1 MSFLSTTVPPQ
12 LESPHMVI
20 IAIGVFALI
29 VSFAFGFPS
38 VTLSIFDRLHRL
50 VMTSVNR
57 LDMFLDL
64 VGREILAYPP
74 LLKRPGI
81 ESAIRDW
88 LKNRRKRNTLASS
101 TDSLPDHTSSSR
113 VKLDPDLAEMYLA
126 LSSMVSELGEDQL
139 LKLYKLVAMYHAAN
153 LSARAHTHTRVS
165 DPNSSQ
171 LHAKHGDLRL
181 LNLINAVAAYHA
193 AARARSDRSNVTSS
207 SQTHHTTGSS
217 PLRSDNE
224 EFPEGVH
231 ESEDVVKAEGSV
243 SSEDEHAVECNEGN
257 GDAVVLEVIEAES
270 PEITP
275 EIATTNST
283 DPPTE
288 ESTPE
293 GTEDNVDCNLEVSDA
308 IEVDSPVDIHS
319 EADDMPTEATLE
331 VERKEEIEIVEVQS
345 SNTMVTLVFNMAG
358 TCDDQQNFTSA
369 RADLDDSNDSW
380 TRVTRKRR
388 SKKAARELDAPDHD
402 TLPSEAT
409 ASRPLCNADDQVQ
422 ATLDVVADGPNPKTK
437 TKGKKGPATQKQ
449 TFRDIQDW
457 NPIAVADVRA
467 PKLDLDVDYS
477 KWFIGLEGQTI
488 RSGTLY
494 DLLVENDQGE
504 SCSGTDLDED
514 THLSPS
520 LPCPSIESTKFAAGN
535 LRRWDDLPIKID
547 EDIFNGVASK
557 EKKGLVNGEDDDDD
571 AEEEESTNIPV
582 ELHNKLPREL
592 ESQNNNDVSPV
603 VVTSSQRAWMVDQK
617 AKLLARERWG
627 REEQKTVTVF
637 ESEEQ
642 LRDAGEWYRI
652 SIQRPFLG
660 FSDSSSTPSPPR
672 PSKPIQDRR
681 NNHNGSQTQRRA
693 RSQYAGIELLK
704 PDSLWDIIGQVLPAD
719 SAPPTS
725 IKSQE
730 GKRTTTASTSTG
742 VAVEFTPADSRVALL
757 SSRPNHENMNV
768 TVVSGMQDLRA
779 SSEGPSDWRIR
790 LPHSNP
796 GVEDD
801 DARRTRKDR
810 MKKGI
815 QSMQTKIAGLIDVE
829 KMKTLMLQA
838 TTSPSSSSSF
848 SSLNPPTSALALAPG
863 PTTSTESTD
872 SASGNVEVDRDD
884 ACADGQEAVENIDDA
899 ERVSMPEGHAEEN
912 MGDICDIELEPL
924 PSSDIDTAPVI
935 SSSSCSSAP
944 PLPIEIE
951 IKIDSTD
958 TMINTSA
965 PEEDANSNSNFEIPE
980 EEKEE
985 PKVTTTLEDL
995 LAMLE
1000 SSASPSPSPIIP
1012 TLPSFEEIDVGS
1024 PSRWWEDDLWESLF
1038 MNGPVEVT
1046 ESEEEVF
1053 ERDAEEDETMVISE
1067 PEGDRETT
1075 SVDQLMAMLESSA
1088 VSISSS
1094 SSSCSSFP
1102 MSTSSSSREEEV
1114 IERDGEEDEVAESTP
1129 EKPEDEKETTT
1140 VDELMAM

>member
-88 LKNRRKRNTLASS
+88 LKNRRKRNTLTSS
-101 TDSLPDHTSSSR
+101 SDSLPNHTSSSR
-113 VKLDPDLAEMYLA
+113 VKLDPGLAEMYLA
-126 LSSMVSELGEDQL
+126 LSSMVSELGEERL

-153 LSARAHTHTRVS
+153 LSARAHTHTHVS
-165 DPNSSQ
+165 APNSSQ

-181 LNLINAVAAYHA
+181 LNQINAVAAYHA
-193 AARARSDRSNVTSS
+193 AARARSDRLNDPSS
-207 SQTHHTTGSS
+207 CQPHPTTDSS
-217 PLRSDNE
+217 RLHSDTE
-224 EFPEGVH
+224 EPEGDDK
-231 ESEDVVKAEGSV
+231 SEDVVKVEDSV
-243 SSEDEHAVECNEGN
+243 SSEDEHVVACNEGN

-275 EIATTNST
+275 EIATTDST
-283 DPPTE
+283 NTLTE
-288 ESTPE
+288 HSMPE
-293 GTEDNVDCNLEVSDA
+293 GTEDNNVCNIEVSDA
-308 IEVDSPVDIHS
+308 IEVDSPVDVDS
-319 EADDMPTEATLE
+319 AAGDMPTEATLD
-331 VERKEEIEIVEVQS
+331 VKRKEEIEIEEVQS
-345 SNTMVTLVFNMAG
+345 SDTMVTLVVNTAG
-358 TCDDQQNFTSA
+358 TCDDHQNLTSA

-388 SKKAARELDAPDHD
+388 SKKAAGELDAPEQD
-402 TLPSEAT
+402 TPPSAITTPQPLP
-409 ASRPLCNADDQVQ
+409 NADDQ
-422 ATLDVVADGPNPKTK
+422 ATLDVVADAVNPK

-449 TFRDIQDW
+449 TFRDVQDW

-467 PKLDLDVDYS
+467 PKLDLDIDYS
-477 KWFIGLEGQTI
+477 KWFIGLEGQPI

-494 DLLVENDQGE
+494 DLLVGDEP
-504 SCSGTDLDED
+504 CSGTSLDED

-535 LRRWDDLPIKID
+535 LRRWDDDAAIEIGG
-547 EDIFNGVASK
+547 DIFNGVASK
-557 EKKGLVNGEDDDDD
+557 ERKGRVNGEDDDDD
-571 AEEEESTNIPV
+571 AEEEESTNLPV
-582 ELHNKLPREL
+582 ELHNNLPPDL
-592 ESQNNNDVSPV
+592 ERQSNNNVSPV
-603 VVTSSQRAWMVDQK
+603 TVTSSQRAWMTDQW

-637 ESEEQ
+637 ESDEE

-652 SIQRPFLG
+652 SFQRPFLG

-725 IKSQE
+725 IKSQD
-730 GKRTTTASTSTG
+730 GRKTTTASTLTG
-742 VAVEFTPADSRVALL
+742 DAVEFTPADSRVALL
-757 SSRPNHENMNV
+757 SSRPDHENMNV
-768 TVVSGMQDLRA
+768 RVVSGRQGSSA
-779 SSEGPSDWRIR
+779 SSEGSSDWRIR

-796 GVEDD
+796 GVEDN

-838 TTSPSSSSSF
+838 TTSPSSSSS

-872 SASGNVEVDRDD
+872 SPSGNVDVDCDD
-884 ACADGQEAVENIDDA
+884 ACADGREAVENLDEA
-899 ERVSMPEGHAEEN
+899 ERVSMPEGHTEED
-912 MGDICDIELEPL
+912 MGDICDIELGSL
-924 PSSDIDTAPVI
+924 AFSDTDTAPVI
-935 SSSSCSSAP
+935 SSSAP
-944 PLPIEIE
+944 PLPIKSEIE
-951 IKIDSTD
+951 IGSIDTTINTSALEEDTDFNSNFEIPVEEEEEPKVTTTLEDLLAMLEIGSTD

-980 EEKEE
+980 EEEEE

-995 LAMLE
+995 LAM
-1000 SSASPSPSPIIP
+1000 
-1012 TLPSFEEIDVGS
+1012 
-1024 PSRWWEDDLWESLF
+1024 
-1038 MNGPVEVT
+1038 
-1046 ESEEEVF
+1046 
-1053 ERDAEEDETMVISE
+1053 
-1067 PEGDRETT
+1067 
-1075 SVDQLMAMLESSA
+1075 
-1088 VSISSS
+1088 
-1094 SSSCSSFP
+1094 
-1102 MSTSSSSREEEV
+1102 
-1114 IERDGEEDEVAESTP
+1114 
-1129 EKPEDEKETTT
+1129 
-1140 VDELMAM
+1140 